1 MMLFF
6 VSLSFF
12 NCQNEDLNEIE
23 SLSLEERVANLND
36 LSNDVMIFFKEY
48 NKKEKNK
55 SKFSKNET
63 NKLLNPI
70 INKTRKILAHLGL
83 TKSDLEKVSGE
94 NVNSVYAVFGIAL
107 VAKHKSNLNTK
118 ETNLFSREKGAW
130 ECLKEALGVDAI
142 AAFAESAYA
151 LYGGEVAAGWAV
163 DGAAAAAFRS
173 AGLSAAKSAIKR
185 FAGGLGAII
194 VIAEFTICMLD

>member
-1 MMLFF
+1 MKKIKSILVLMMLFF

-70 INKTRKILAHLGL
+70 INKTRK
-83 TKSDLEKVSGE
+83 
-94 NVNSVYAVFGIAL
+94 
-107 VAKHKSNLNTK
+107 SN
-118 ETNLFSREKGAW
+118 
-130 ECLKEALGVDAI
+130 
-142 AAFAESAYA
+142 
-151 LYGGEVAAGWAV
+151 
-163 DGAAAAAFRS
+163 
-173 AGLSAAKSAIKR
+173 
-185 FAGGLGAII
+185 II
-194 VIAEFTICMLD
+194 FTIL